1 MLTDQ
6 GGGDFSVEFVTRSRR
21 MDDRLHPG
29 RPGRA
34 VMAGPAT
41 NSRAPATPPMA
52 ECRTPISAWRRRGR
66 RISRCAT
73 RRRRRRGSRR
83 HRRRRVSAGYVD
95 VDGDAVDGG
104 DGSGAAGNEDVISGH
119 GGDDTISAGA
129 EDDLVYGGAGADVID
144 GGDGDD
150 TLYGGDGDFTD
161 PMVLDWSAQGPDNT
175 NLAAGF
181 TQNTGG
187 IDVTVSFTNAGN
199 NNPVYRVESTD
210 TTYVGPGESFDPNSS
225 LYLYGERR
233 RHLTTIGFAAA
244 AGTSYRDEVENVTF
258 RINDV
263 DWGSGS
269 HTDVITVNAWDA
281 DGNPVSVTSPV
292 AATPSATWL
301 YHHRQRRRQH
311 PGPGRRFGADRIAR
325 PGRRDPDQLRQ
336 HLSRHRRSGF
346 PTCISTPS
354 PTPHSTLAT
363 PSSAAPGRM

>member
-1 MLTDQ
+1 MVD
-6 GGGDFSVEFVTRSRR
+6 GRSGA
-21 MDDRLHPG
+21 DVIG
-29 RPGRA
+29 
-34 VMAGPAT
+34 
-41 NSRAPATPPMA
+41 
-52 ECRTPISAWRRRGR
+52 
-66 RISRCAT
+66 
-73 RRRRRRGSRR
+73 
-83 HRRRRVSAGYVD
+83 AGYVD

-225 LYLYGERR
+225 LYLYGDGDGATST
-233 RHLTTIGFAAA
+233 TTIDFAAA

-263 DWGSGS
+263 DWGSGN

-281 DGNPVSVTSPV
+281 DGNPVAVTITPGGGDTVSGNTITANAV
-292 AATPSATWL
+292 ANT
-301 YHHRQRRRQH
+301 QC
-311 PGPGRRFGADRIAR
+311 PGRRFGADRDRGA
-325 PGRRDPDQLRQ
+325 GRRDPDQLRQ
-336 HLSRHRRSGF
+336 RSRPAPGDLGFQPAFRRRPRPHTRHWRHPLRRRRGGCDLRRRRRRRDRRRHRRGRDRRRRRRR
-346 PTCISTPS
+346 
-354 PTPHSTLAT
+354 HDHRLARAT
-363 PSSAAPGRM
+363 P